1 MRAIVVVVITII
13 FLGSFFMLSPKY
25 FWQGRQKEKQV
36 EPNEWQLI
44 GRVSGYNPRVKD
56 IQAILSGQ
64 GIEVGETDGYIGQ
77 KTRNGIKKLQQANNL
92 KVTGIIDSATLSAL
106 KKIKPAFS
114 HVDTEELSVK
124 TAEEEKTTDIH
135 DGVLNYRLQSKERVK
150 KIQMALQK
158 AGYYKGEIDVKL
170 GPRTKRA
177 IKEFQ
182 KAKKLNPDG
191 IVGEKT
197 WEALSQYLKE

>member
-1 MRAIVVVVITII
+1 MRAIVVVIITII
-13 FLGSFFMLSPKY
+13 FLGLFFMPSLKH

-36 EPNEWQLI
+36 EPDERQLI
-44 GRVSGYNPRVKD
+44 GRVSGYNPLVKD

-77 KTRNGIKKLQQANNL
+77 KTRDGIKKLQQANNL

-106 KKIKPAFS
+106 KKIKPASS

-135 DGVLNYRLQSKERVK
+135 DGVLTYRLQSKERVK

-182 KAKKLNPDG
+182 KAKKLSPDG